1 MFEPF
6 GLMIKKEKHREQFC
20 LCNYLKNAKFTFVN
34 DVISNKK
41 TWLVL

>member
-6 GLMIKKEKHREQFC
+6 GLMIKKKSTREQVFC
-20 LCNYLKNAKFTFVN
+20 AIIKSAKFTFVN

-41 TWLVL
+41 SWLVV

>member
-6 GLMIKKEKHREQFC
+6 GLMIKKEKHREQFF
-20 LCNYLKNAKFTFVN
+20 YIIIKNAKFTFVN